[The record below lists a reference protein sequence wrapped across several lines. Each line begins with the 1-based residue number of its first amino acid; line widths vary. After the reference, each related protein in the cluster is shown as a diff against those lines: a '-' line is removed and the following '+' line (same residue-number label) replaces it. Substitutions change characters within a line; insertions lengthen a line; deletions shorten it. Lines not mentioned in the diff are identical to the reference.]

1 MHGEPH
7 VSDSLSLVDWELASR
22 TARRLVR
29 TGPEVTAEDA
39 AQAVE
44 QLLQLSDE
52 AESHVR
58 DLTKLIPLTS
68 SVHDVRVVDRG
79 DWIDINV
86 AGMSSLIT
94 PLARRLSE
102 SQERPSSALTIAVG
116 SRVTGAQAG
125 AVLSFVASRV
135 LGQYEIFGSGG
146 ELLLVAPN
154 IVEAERKLGVDPRD
168 FRLWVCLHEVTHR
181 LQFTAVPWLESYLR
195 DQIGAFVDATD
206 TSPDALREQ
215 LGEAVRNIAYAL
227 RPGGSGDEEGGAGEG
242 LLALIKSPEQ
252 RAILDKLTALMS
264 LVEGHAE
271 YVMDEVG
278 PDVVPSVAA
287 IRKRFNQ
294 RRKGR
299 GPLDRILR
307 RLLGLEAKMQQYA
320 QGRHFV
326 SGVVDEVGIDGF
338 NAVWSGP
345 DALPTIEELVDPAA
359 WVARV
364 HGPRPALAS

>member
-1 MHGEPH
+1 MHGDFQ
-7 VSDSLSLVDWELASR
+7 VSDSPTLVDWGLAAR

-29 TGPEVTAEDA
+29 ASPEVTAEEA
-39 AQAVE
+39 AEAVE
-44 QLLQLSDE
+44 QLLELSDE

-58 DLTKLIPLTS
+58 GLTKLTPQTS
-68 SVHDVRVVDRG
+68 TVPAVRIVDRNA
-79 DWIDINV
+79 WIDVNID
-86 AGMSSLIT
+86 GMSSLIT
-94 PLARRLSE
+94 PLAQRLVE
-102 SQERPSSALTIAVG
+102 SQERPSGSLTVAIG

-125 AVLSFVASRV
+125 AVLSFIASRV

-154 IVEAERKLGVDPRD
+154 IVETERKLGVDSRD

-181 LQFTAVPWLESYLR
+181 LQFTAVPWLEGYLR

-206 TSPDALREQ
+206 TSADAVREQ
-215 LGEAVRNIAYAL
+215 LGELVRNIAYAV
-227 RPGGSGDEEGGAGEG
+227 RPGSAGQDDAPSEG
-242 LLALIKSPEQ
+242 LLALIKNPVQ
-252 RAILDKLTALMS
+252 REILDRMTALMS

-278 PDVVPSVAA
+278 PDVVPSVAS

-299 GPLDRILR
+299 GALDRILR

-326 SGVVDEVGIDGF
+326 SGVVDEIGIDGF
-338 NAVWSGP
+338 NAVWAGP
-345 DALPTIEELVDPAA
+345 HTLPTIEELLDPSA

>member
-1 MHGEPH
+1 MSGAP
-7 VSDSLSLVDWELASR
+7 SLVDWELAAR
-22 TARRLVR
+22 TAKRLVR
-29 TGPEVTAEDA
+29 SGPEVTADDA

-58 DLTKLIPLTS
+58 ALTKLTPLTTT
-68 SVHDVRVVDRG
+68 VPAVRVVDRG
-79 DWIDINV
+79 AWIDVNV
-86 AGMSSLIT
+86 SGMDSLIT
-94 PLARRLSE
+94 PLAKRLVE
-102 SQERPSSALTIAVG
+102 SQDHPSNALTVAIG

-154 IVEAERKLGVDPRD
+154 IVETERKLGVDPHD

-181 LQFTAVPWLESYLR
+181 LQFTAVPWLDGYLR
-195 DQIGAFVDATD
+195 DQIAEFIEVTD
-206 TSPDALREQ
+206 TSADVLREQ
-215 LGEAVRNIAYAL
+215 LGELVRNIAYSV
-227 RPGGSGDEEGGAGEG
+227 RRGGSGDDETASEG

-252 RAILDKLTALMS
+252 RAILDRLTVMMS

-278 PDVVPSVAA
+278 PEVVPSVAA

-299 GPLDRILR
+299 GPVDRILR
-307 RLLGLEAKMQQYA
+307 RLLGLEAKMKQYA
-320 QGRHFV
+320 DGRRFV
-326 SGVVDEVGIDGF
+326 SGVVELVGIDGF

-345 DALPTIEELVDPAA
+345 PALPTMEELLDPAA

-364 HGPRPALAS
+364 HGPARALAT

>member
-1 MHGEPH
+1 M
-7 VSDSLSLVDWELASR
+7 SDSPTIVDWDLALR

-29 TGPEVTAEDA
+29 SGPDVTPAEA
-39 AQAVE
+39 AEAVE

-52 AESHVR
+52 AENHVR
-58 DLTKLIPLTS
+58 ALTKLTPLTA
-68 SVHDVRVVDRG
+68 SVPAVRVVDRG
-79 DWIDINV
+79 DWIDVNV

-94 PLARRLSE
+94 PLAQRLVD
-102 SQERPSSALTIAVG
+102 SQERASSALTIAIG

-154 IVEAERKLGVDPRD
+154 IVEVERKLGVDPRD
-168 FRLWVCLHEVTHR
+168 FRLWVCLHEATHR
-181 LQFTAVPWLESYLR
+181 LQFTAVPWLEGYLR

-206 TSPDALREQ
+206 TSAEAMREQ
-215 LGEAVRNIAYAL
+215 LGEVVRSIAYAVK
-227 RPGGSGDEEGGAGEG
+227 PGSSEDDEGSAEG

-252 RAILDKLTALMS
+252 RAILDKMTALMS

-278 PDVVPSVAA
+278 PDVVPSVAS

-338 NAVWSGP
+338 NAVWAGP
-345 DALPTIEELVDPAA
+345 HALPTIEELLDPAA
-359 WVARV
+359 WVVRV
-364 HGPRPALAS
+364 HGSRPALTS

>member
-1 MHGEPH
+1 MSGSPT
-7 VSDSLSLVDWELASR
+7 LVDWELAKR

-29 TGPEVTAEDA
+29 SGPEVTADDA

-58 DLTKLIPLTS
+58 TLTRLTP
-68 SVHDVRVVDRG
+68 VGTTVPAVRIVDRAA
-79 DWIDINV
+79 WIDIN
-86 AGMSSLIT
+86 ASGMSSLIT
-94 PLARRLSE
+94 PLAQRLVD
-102 SQERPSSALTIAVG
+102 SQEKPSSALTIAIG

-154 IVEAERKLGVDPRD
+154 IVEVERKLGVDPGD
-168 FRLWVCLHEVTHR
+168 FRLWVCLHEATHR
-181 LQFTAVPWLESYLR
+181 LQFTAVPWLETYLR
-195 DQIGAFVDATD
+195 EQIAAFVDATD
-206 TSPDALREQ
+206 TSAEAMREQ
-215 LGEAVRNIAYAL
+215 LGEVVRSIAYAVK
-227 RPGGSGDEEGGAGEG
+227 PGSSEDDEASSEG

-278 PDVVPSVAA
+278 PDVVPSVAS

-326 SGVVDEVGIDGF
+326 SGVVDEVGVDGF
-338 NAVWSGP
+338 NAVWTGAH
-345 DALPTIEELVDPAA
+345 ALPTIEELLDPAA

-364 HGPRPALAS
+364 HGPRPALTS

>member
-1 MHGEPH
+1 MHGVFQ
-7 VSDSLSLVDWELASR
+7 VSDTPTLVDWGLAGR

-29 TGPEVTAEDA
+29 ASPEITADEA
-39 AQAVE
+39 AAAVQ
-44 QLLQLSDE
+44 QLLELSDE

-58 DLTKLIPLTS
+58 ALTKLTPQTS
-68 SVHDVRVVDRG
+68 TVPAVRVVDRNA
-79 DWIDINV
+79 WIDVNI
-86 AGMSSLIT
+86 AGMATLIT
-94 PLARRLSE
+94 PLAQRLVE
-102 SQERPSSALTIAVG
+102 SQEKPSSSLAVAIG

-168 FRLWVCLHEVTHR
+168 FRLWVCLHEATHR
-181 LQFTAVPWLESYLR
+181 LQFTAVPWLEGYLR

-206 TSPDALREQ
+206 TSADAVREQ
-215 LGEAVRNIAYAL
+215 LGELVRNIAYSV
-227 RPGGSGDEEGGAGEG
+227 RPGSSNDDDAPSEG
-242 LLALIKSPEQ
+242 LLALIKNPAQ
-252 RAILDKLTALMS
+252 REILDKMTALMS

-278 PDVVPSVAA
+278 PDVVPSVAS
-287 IRKRFNQ
+287 IRTRFNQ

-299 GPLDRILR
+299 GTLDRILR

-338 NAVWSGP
+338 NTVWAGP
-345 DALPTIEELVDPAA
+345 HTLPTIEELLDPAA
-359 WVARV
+359 WVARI
-364 HGPRPALAS
+364 HRPPPALAG

>member
-1 MHGEPH
+1 M
-7 VSDSLSLVDWELASR
+7 VDWDLASR

-29 TGPEVTAEDA
+29 SGPEVSVEDA
-39 AQAVE
+39 AAAVE

-58 DLTKLIPLTS
+58 ALTRLTPQTS
-68 SVHDVRVVDRG
+68 TVPAVRIVDRA

-86 AGMSSLIT
+86 TGMASLIT
-94 PLARRLSE
+94 PLAQRLVE
-102 SQERPSSALTIAVG
+102 SQDRPSNALTIAIG

-154 IVEAERKLGVDPRD
+154 IVDVERKLGVDPRD

-181 LQFTAVPWLESYLR
+181 LQFTAVPWLEDYLR
-195 DQIGAFVDATD
+195 DQIGAFIDATD
-206 TSPDALREQ
+206 TSAEAVREQ
-215 LGEAVRNIAYAL
+215 LGEFVRSIAYAV
-227 RPGGSGDEEGGAGEG
+227 RPGSSRDDEESSEG

-252 RAILDKLTALMS
+252 RAILDRMTALMS

-299 GPLDRILR
+299 SPVDRILR
-307 RLLGLEAKMQQYA
+307 RLLGLEAKMKQYA

-326 SGVVDEVGIDGF
+326 TGVVEQVGIDGF
-338 NAVWSGP
+338 NAVWTGP
-345 DALPTIEELVDPAA
+345 DTLPTIEEVLDPAA
-359 WVARV
+359 WVARI
-364 HGPRPALAS
+364 HGPRPALTS

>member
-1 MHGEPH
+1 MHGDFL
-7 VSDSLSLVDWELASR
+7 VSGSPSLVDWDLASR

-29 TGPEVTAEDA
+29 SGPEVTADVA

-58 DLTKLIPLTS
+58 RLTKLTPQTTA
-68 SVHDVRVVDRG
+68 VPAVRVVDRAA
-79 DWIDINV
+79 WIDINLT
-86 AGMSSLIT
+86 GMADLIT
-94 PLARRLSE
+94 PLAQRLVE
-102 SQERPSSALTIAVG
+102 SQDRPSNALTVAIG

-125 AVLSFVASRV
+125 AILSFVASRV

-154 IVEAERKLGVDPRD
+154 IVEAEQKLGVDPRD

-181 LQFTAVPWLESYLR
+181 LQFTAVPWLDGYLR
-195 DQIGAFVDATD
+195 EQIGAFVAATD
-206 TSPDALREQ
+206 TSADAVREQ
-215 LGEAVRNIAYAL
+215 LGEFVRGIAYAV
-227 RPGGSGDEEGGAGEG
+227 RPGSSADDDASGQG

-252 RAILDKLTALMS
+252 RAILDRMTALMS

-287 IRKRFNQ
+287 IRKRFDQ
-294 RRKGR
+294 RRKGL
-299 GPLDRILR
+299 GALDRILR
-307 RLLGLEAKMQQYA
+307 RLLGLEAKMKQYA

-326 SGVVDEVGIDGF
+326 SGVVDQVGIDGF

-345 DALPTIEELVDPAA
+345 HNLPTMEELLDPGA

-364 HGPRPALAS
+364 HGQRPALTS

>member
-1 MHGEPH
+1 MSGTP
-7 VSDSLSLVDWELASR
+7 SLVDWGLASR

-29 TGPEVTAEDA
+29 ASPEVSEQDA

-44 QLLQLSDE
+44 ELLELSDE

-58 DLTKLIPLTS
+58 ALTRLSPLTTT
-68 SVHDVRVVDRG
+68 VPAVRVVDRG
-79 DWIDINV
+79 AWIDVNV
-86 AGMSSLIT
+86 AGMASLIT
-94 PLARRLSE
+94 PLAQRLVE
-102 SQERPSSALTIAVG
+102 NQDRPSNSLTVAIG

-125 AVLSFVASRV
+125 AVLAFVASRV

-154 IVEAERKLGVDPRD
+154 IVEVERKLGVNPRD
-168 FRLWVCLHEVTHR
+168 FRLWVCLHEATHR
-181 LQFTAVPWLESYLR
+181 LQFTAVPWLEGYLS
-195 DQIGAFVDATD
+195 DQISAFVDATD
-206 TSPDALREQ
+206 TSAEAVREQ
-215 LGEAVRNIAYAL
+215 LGELVRNIAYAV
-227 RPGGSGDEEGGAGEG
+227 RGSGSAGGDAAGEG

-252 RAILDKLTALMS
+252 RAILDQMTALMS

-299 GPLDRILR
+299 GPVDRILR
-307 RLLGLEAKMQQYA
+307 RLLGLEAKMLQYA

-326 SGVVDEVGIDGF
+326 SGVVAEVGIEGF
-338 NAVWSGP
+338 NAVWAGP
-345 DALPTIEELVDPAA
+345 HTLPTMEELLDPAA

-364 HGPRPALAS
+364 HGPRPAIAS

>member
-1 MHGEPH
+1 MSGSPT
-7 VSDSLSLVDWELASR
+7 LVDWELASR

-29 TGPEVTAEDA
+29 SGPEVTAQDA

-44 QLLQLSDE
+44 QLLELSDE

-58 DLTKLIPLTS
+58 SLTKLTPVGTTTPA
-68 SVHDVRVVDRG
+68 VRIVDRG
-79 DWIDINV
+79 DWIDVNV

-94 PLARRLSE
+94 PLAQRLVD
-102 SQERPSSALTIAVG
+102 SQDKPSSSLTIAIG
-116 SRVTGAQAG
+116 SRLTGAQAG

-154 IVEAERKLGVDPRD
+154 IVETERKLGVDPRD
-168 FRLWVCLHEVTHR
+168 FRLWVCLHEATHR
-181 LQFTAVPWLESYLR
+181 LQFTAVPWLEGYLR

-206 TSPDALREQ
+206 TSAEAMREQ
-215 LGEAVRNIAYAL
+215 LGEVVRTIAYAVK
-227 RPGGSGDEEGGAGEG
+227 PGSSDDEESSSEG

-252 RAILDKLTALMS
+252 RAILDKMTALMS

-278 PDVVPSVAA
+278 PDVVPSVAS

-345 DALPTIEELVDPAA
+345 ETLPTIEELLDPAA
-359 WVARV
+359 WVARI
-364 HGPRPALAS
+364 HGPRPALTA

>member
-1 MHGEPH
+1 VTGSP
-7 VSDSLSLVDWELASR
+7 SLVDWDLAAR

-29 TGPEVTAEDA
+29 SGPEVTADDA

-44 QLLQLSDE
+44 QLLELSDE

-58 DLTKLIPLTS
+58 ALTRLTPLGMT
-68 SVHDVRVVDRG
+68 VPAVRVVDRA

-86 AGMSSLIT
+86 GGMANLIT
-94 PLARRLSE
+94 PLAQRLVE
-102 SQERPSSALTIAVG
+102 SQEKPSSALTVAIG

-135 LGQYEIFGSGG
+135 LGQYEVFGTGG

-154 IVEAERKLGVDPRD
+154 IVETEQKLGVDPRD

-181 LQFTAVPWLESYLR
+181 LQFTAVPWLEEYLR
-195 DQIGAFVDATD
+195 DQITAFVEATD
-206 TSPDALREQ
+206 TSAEAIREQ
-215 LGEAVRNIAYAL
+215 LGEVVRTVASAL
-227 RPGGSGDEEGGAGEG
+227 KPIGSRGDDEGSGEGMLG
-242 LLALIKSPEQ
+242 LIKNPEQ
-252 RAILDKLTALMS
+252 RAILDRMTALMS
-264 LVEGHAE
+264 LIEGHAE

-307 RLLGLEAKMQQYA
+307 RLLGLEAKMLQYA

-326 SGVVDEVGIDGF
+326 SGVVDDVGVDGF
-338 NAVWSGP
+338 NAVWAGP
-345 DALPTIEELVDPAA
+345 ESLPSMEELLDPAV

-364 HGPRPALAS
+364 HGPRSALSS

>member
-1 MHGEPH
+1 MSGTP
-7 VSDSLSLVDWELASR
+7 SLVDWGLASR

-29 TGPEVTAEDA
+29 PGPEVSAADA

-44 QLLQLSDE
+44 ELLELSDE

-58 DLTKLIPLTS
+58 ALTRLSPLTS
-68 SVHDVRVVDRG
+68 TIPAVRVVDRG
-79 DWIDINV
+79 AWIDINV
-86 AGMSSLIT
+86 AGMDSLIT
-94 PLARRLSE
+94 PLAQRLVE
-102 SQERPSSALTIAVG
+102 NQEHPSNALTVAIG

-125 AVLSFVASRV
+125 AVLAFVGSRV

-154 IVEAERKLGVDPRD
+154 IVEVERKLGVNPRD
-168 FRLWVCLHEVTHR
+168 FRLWVCLHEATHR
-181 LQFTAVPWLESYLR
+181 LQFTAVPWLEGYLS
-195 DQIGAFVDATD
+195 DQISAFVDATD
-206 TSPDALREQ
+206 TSAEAVREQ
-215 LGEAVRNIAYAL
+215 LGELVRNIAYAV
-227 RPGGSGDEEGGAGEG
+227 RGSGSGADDAAGEG

-252 RAILDKLTALMS
+252 RAILDRMTALMS
-264 LVEGHAE
+264 LIEGHAE

-278 PDVVPSVAA
+278 PDVVPSVAS

-299 GPLDRILR
+299 GRVDRILR
-307 RLLGLEAKMQQYA
+307 RLLGLEAKMLQYA

-326 SGVVDEVGIDGF
+326 SGVVGEVGIDGF
-338 NAVWSGP
+338 NAVWADPQS
-345 DALPTIEELVDPAA
+345 LPSMEELLDPAA

-364 HGPRPALAS
+364 HGPRPALTS

>member
-1 MHGEPH
+1 MSGSP
-7 VSDSLSLVDWELASR
+7 SLVDWELASR

-29 TGPEVTAEDA
+29 SGPDVTADEA
-39 AQAVE
+39 ADAVE
-44 QLLQLSDE
+44 ALLHLSDE

-58 DLTKLIPLTS
+58 ALTRLTPLTD
-68 SVHDVRVVDRG
+68 SVPAVRVVDRA
-79 DWIDINV
+79 DWIDTNIS
-86 AGMSSLIT
+86 GMSSLIT
-94 PLARRLSE
+94 PLAQRLSE
-102 SQERPSSALTIAVG
+102 GQEHPSSALTIAIG

-168 FRLWVCLHEVTHR
+168 FRLWVCLHEATHR
-181 LQFTAVPWLESYLR
+181 LQFTAVPWLEGYLR
-195 DQIGAFVDATD
+195 DQIGAFVEATD
-206 TSPDALREQ
+206 TSAEAIREQ
-215 LGEAVRNIAYAL
+215 LGELVRSIAYSVK
-227 RPGGSGDEEGGAGEG
+227 PGSSDDDEGSGEG
-242 LLALIKSPEQ
+242 LLSLIKSPEQ
-252 RAILDKLTALMS
+252 RAILDKMTALMS

-287 IRKRFNQ
+287 IRKRFDQ

-307 RLLGLEAKMQQYA
+307 RLLGLDAKMKQYA

-338 NAVWSGP
+338 NAVWAGSHT
-345 DALPTIEELVDPAA
+345 LPTIEELLDPAT

-364 HGPRPALAS
+364 HGPRPALTS

>member
-1 MHGEPH
+1 M
-7 VSDSLSLVDWELASR
+7 SDSPSLVDWGLAGR

-29 TGPEVTAEDA
+29 ASPEVTAEEA
-39 AQAVE
+39 AEVVK
-44 QLLQLSDE
+44 QLLELSDE

-58 DLTKLIPLTS
+58 ALTRLTPQTS
-68 SVHDVRVVDRG
+68 AVPAVRIVDRAA
-79 DWIDINV
+79 WIDVNI
-86 AGMSSLIT
+86 AGMAELIT
-94 PLARRLSE
+94 PLAERLVE
-102 SQERPSSALTIAVG
+102 NKEKPSNALAVAIG

-135 LGQYEIFGSGG
+135 LGQYEVFGSGG

-168 FRLWVCLHEVTHR
+168 FRLWVCLHEGTHR
-181 LQFTAVPWLESYLR
+181 LQFTAVPWLERYLKE
-195 DQIGAFVDATD
+195 QIGAFIDATD
-206 TSPDALREQ
+206 TSADAVREQ
-215 LGEAVRNIAYAL
+215 LGELVRSIAYAV
-227 RPGGSGDEEGGAGEG
+227 RPGASNDDEPPSEG
-242 LLALIKSPEQ
+242 LLALIKNPVQ
-252 RAILDKLTALMS
+252 REILDRMTAMMS
-264 LVEGHAE
+264 LIEGHAE

-278 PDVVPSVAA
+278 PDVVPSVAS

-294 RRKGR
+294 RRRGR
-299 GPLDRILR
+299 STLDRILR

-338 NAVWSGP
+338 NAVWAGP
-345 DALPTIEELVDPAA
+345 DTLPTIDELLDPTA

-364 HGPRPALAS
+364 HGPRPALTS

>member
-1 MHGEPH
+1 M
-7 VSDSLSLVDWELASR
+7 SDSPSLVDWALAGR

-29 TGPEVTAEDA
+29 ASPEVTAEEA
-39 AQAVE
+39 AGVVQ
-44 QLLQLSDE
+44 QLLELSDE

-58 DLTKLIPLTS
+58 ALTRLTPQTTTIPA
-68 SVHDVRVVDRG
+68 VRIVDRG
-79 DWIDINV
+79 DWIDINI
-86 AGMSSLIT
+86 AGMSELIT
-94 PLARRLSE
+94 PLAQRLVE
-102 SQERPSSALTIAVG
+102 NQEKPASSLTVAIG

-135 LGQYEIFGSGG
+135 LGQYEVFGSGG

-154 IVEAERKLGVDPRD
+154 IVDAERKLGVDPRD
-168 FRLWVCLHEVTHR
+168 FRLWVCLHEATHR
-181 LQFTAVPWLESYLR
+181 VQFTAVPWLEGYLR

-206 TSPDALREQ
+206 TSADAVREQ
-215 LGEAVRNIAYAL
+215 LGELVRSIAYAV
-227 RPGGSGDEEGGAGEG
+227 RPGAGSADEPPSEG
-242 LLALIKSPEQ
+242 LLALIKNPVQ
-252 RAILDKLTALMS
+252 REILDRMTSMMS
-264 LVEGHAE
+264 LIEGHAE

-278 PDVVPSVAA
+278 PDVVPSVAS

-294 RRKGR
+294 RRR
-299 GPLDRILR
+299 GHSTLDRVLR

-338 NAVWSGP
+338 NAVWAGP
-345 DALPTIEELVDPAA
+345 DKLPTIDELLDPAA

-364 HGPRPALAS
+364 HGPRPALTS

>member
-1 MHGEPH
+1 MVNSP
-7 VSDSLSLVDWELASR
+7 SLVDWDLAAR
-22 TARRLVR
+22 TAKRLVR
-29 TGPEVTAEDA
+29 SGPEVTPDEA

-44 QLLQLSDE
+44 ELLQLSDE

-58 DLTKLIPLTS
+58 GLTRLTPLTTT
-68 SVHDVRVVDRG
+68 VPAVRIVDRAG
-79 DWIDINV
+79 WIDTNV
-86 AGMSSLIT
+86 AGMSKLIT
-94 PLARRLSE
+94 PLAQRLVDNQE
-102 SQERPSSALTIAVG
+102 SPSSALTVAIG

-135 LGQYEIFGSGG
+135 LGQYELFGSGG

-154 IVEAERKLGVDPRD
+154 IVETERKLGVDPRD
-168 FRLWVCLHEVTHR
+168 FRLWVCLHEATHR
-181 LQFTAVPWLESYLR
+181 LQFTAVPWLGGYLS
-195 DQIGAFVDATD
+195 DQIGAFVEATD
-206 TSPDALREQ
+206 TSAEALREQ
-215 LGEAVRNIAYAL
+215 LREVVRSIAYAV
-227 RPGGSGDEEGGAGEG
+227 RPGSSEDDAGSSEG

-252 RAILDKLTALMS
+252 RAILDKMTALMS

-338 NAVWSGP
+338 NAVWAGP
-345 DALPTIEELVDPAA
+345 HALPTIEELVDPAA

-364 HGPRPALAS
+364 HGPRPALTT